1 MAIHT
6 WSYFRYN
13 SWINRYRNRWI
24 NILDIQIAI
33 DTFPFFRDK
42 KADGEKYIILK
53 DNIFTPLSTI
63 IITPSDSK
71 SEEIPS
77 LIFDPLGVHQ
87 TEPNHYEEAKKHFK
101 KIKILKRFEYLEQMV
116 NTYNGKLEIEN
127 EGITKIVSDYLE
139 KDFDIY
145 KDGSIPSKENIVLI
159 NNLIPA
165 LKLFWYRKM
174 FDHIQEF
181 VLDEKIGKKELRIK
195 GALIIIV
202 SDKDKE
208 KEIREC
214 IECLKHNKIIN
225 EKYDNIIEEMGEI
238 MKESKELSS
247 IIKRRLVDGYKK

>member
-1 MAIHT
+1 
-6 WSYFRYN
+6 
-13 SWINRYRNRWI
+13 
-24 NILDIQIAI
+24 
-33 DTFPFFRDK
+33 
-42 KADGEKYIILK
+42 
-53 DNIFTPLSTI
+53 
-63 IITPSDSK
+63 
-71 SEEIPS
+71 
-77 LIFDPLGVHQ
+77 
-87 TEPNHYEEAKKHFK
+87 
-101 KIKILKRFEYLEQMV
+101 MV